1 MKLVNVSPWRF
12 GWIIVMAMITSCS
25 NNAPLPV
32 PDLNAEK
39 QQINSLLDSFNI
51 AAAKADYDKYF
62 SYYTDDAVFIG
73 TDANENWDKKA
84 FMAWAKPAF
93 DKGKVWDFTSVE
105 RNIFFDS
112 TGRLAWFDEL
122 LSTQMK
128 LCRGSGVLVKKGNDW
143 KVQQYV
149 LSMTFPNEL
158 IDTIVALKGPIE
170 DRVLK
175 VRSKK

>member
-1 MKLVNVSPWRF
+1 MTLMKVFHRGFSL
-12 GWIIVMAMITSCS
+12 IIILAIIASC
-25 NNAPLPV
+25 NDNALSSAS
-32 PDLNAEK
+32 DLNAEK
-39 QQINSLLDSFNI
+39 QQINSMLDSFNV

-73 TDANENWDKKA
+73 TDANENWNKKA

-93 DKGKVWDFTSVE
+93 DKGKAWNFTAIE

-143 KVQQYV
+143 KIQQYV

-170 DRVLK
+170 DSILNARVRK
-175 VRSKK
+175 

>member
-1 MKLVNVSPWRF
+1 MKLIKDFRWHFCWV
-12 GWIIVMAMITSCS
+12 IILVIVTSC
-25 NNAPLPV
+25 NNNPSSSA
-32 PDLNAEK
+32 PDLNKEK
-39 QQINSLLDSFNI
+39 QQIISLLDSFN
-51 AAAKADYDKYF
+51 AAAARADYDNYF
-62 SYYTDDAVFIG
+62 GYYTDDATFIG
-73 TDANENWDKKA
+73 TDAKENWDKKA

-93 DKGKVWDFTSVE
+93 DKGKAWDFTAVE

-170 DRVLK
+170 DSVLK
-175 VRSKK
+175 TRGSR